1 MLFKN
6 KFFNHILIAIGIAV
20 LLSLLFNLGVFYSW
34 EIKLDDALYGEKT
47 ALKDITIITIDDRS
61 IQEIGRWPWD
71 RTAFIEVLSRLENTA
86 VIGIDVAFF
95 ESFDDE
101 IDKELA
107 EQIKK
112 NNNVVLPVE
121 YMFDNNK
128 ITTELLTPI
137 PELKEAAAKLA
148 FINFYTDSDGV
159 VRSVPLDVD
168 KRFNSFSSEIYNLY
182 LKKEFI
188 FQEDRLLVNF
198 VGKPYSFNTI
208 SFVDVIN
215 DKIDPAEFKNKII
228 LIGATSP
235 DLHDDYIVP
244 TSEGKAMPG
253 VELHANALQ
262 TMITK
267 NFLTRL
273 SNLYVLLIIFVL
285 ALITAI
291 ILSKLRMLYGTPALA
306 IIAIA
311 YLFVVFK
318 YFDKGKILPIIYPL
332 LAIGFTYVAIVL
344 FSYFYEQRTKR
355 WVINIFGKYTS
366 KAVVDDILTKAEKDN
381 IDLQGEERNVTLLF
395 ADIRGF
401 TAMSEKMTAHEVVS
415 MLNKYLGEMTESV
428 FSFEGTLDKYIGDC
442 IMAIF
447 NAPLEQPDHAMQAIR
462 ASMDMQERI
471 KQIQSKD
478 KDVPRVDVGIGL
490 NTGPAVIGNIGSQK
504 RVDYTAIGDTV
515 NTASRMCSL
524 AGKGELIITENTYK
538 LVKDKI
544 KAKKLDPVKVKGK
557 EKPLQV
563 YLVEKIL

>member
-6 KFFNHILIAIGIAV
+6 KLFNHILIAIGVAI

-34 EIKLDDALYGEKT
+34 EIRLDDALYGDKT
-47 ALKDITIITIDDRS
+47 VLKDITIISIDDRS

-71 RTAFIEVLSRLENTA
+71 RTVFINILEKLNNTA
-86 VIGIDVAFF
+86 VTGIDVAFF
-95 ESFDDE
+95 EPFDEE
-101 IDKELA
+101 IDQKLA

-121 YMFDNNK
+121 YLFDNNK
-128 ITTELLTPI
+128 ITTNLLTPI
-137 PELKEAAAKLA
+137 PELEKAAAKLA
-148 FINFYTDSDGV
+148 FINFYTDIDGV

-168 KRFNSFSSEIYNLY
+168 HKFNSFSSEIYNLY
-182 LKKEFI
+182 LNKKFN
-188 FQEDRLLVNF
+188 FKEDRLLVNF
-198 VGKPYSFNTI
+198 VGKPYSFKI
-208 SFVDVIN
+208 VSFVDVIN
-215 DKIDPAEFKNKII
+215 NKIDPAEFNNKIV

-273 SNLYVLLIIFVL
+273 DKLFVFLIIFLL
-285 ALITAI
+285 ALITTI
-291 ILSKLRMLYGTPALA
+291 ILSKLRMLYGTLTLAVIA
-306 IIAIA
+306 II
-311 YLFVVFK
+311 YLVIVFK

-381 IDLQGEERNVTLLF
+381 IDLQGEERNVTILF

-401 TAMSEKMTAHEVVS
+401 TSMSEKMTAHEVVS

-428 FSFEGTLDKYIGDC
+428 FNFEGTLDKYIGDC

-462 ASMDMQERI
+462 ASMDMQKRI
-471 KQIQSKD
+471 SQVQLED

>member
-168 KRFNSFSSEIYNLY
+168 KRFKSFSSEIYNLY

>member
-1 MLFKN
+1 MFKN

-34 EIKLDDALYGEKT
+34 EIKLDDALYGDKT
-47 ALKDITIITIDDRS
+47 AIKDISIIAIDDKS

-71 RTAFIEVLSRLENTA
+71 RTVFIDILEKLNNTA
-86 VIGIDVAFF
+86 VTGIDVAFF
-95 ESFDDE
+95 EPFDEE
-101 IDKELA
+101 IDKKLA

-128 ITTELLTPI
+128 ITTELLAPI
-137 PELKEAAAKLA
+137 PELKEAAARLA
-148 FINFYTDSDGV
+148 FINFYTDTDGI
-159 VRSVPLDVD
+159 VRSVPLNVD
-168 KRFNSFSSEIYNLY
+168 NNYNSFSSEIYSLY
-182 LKKEFI
+182 LNKEFV
-188 FQEDRLLVNF
+188 FDEDRLLVNF
-198 VGKPYSFNTI
+198 VGKPYSFRTV
-208 SFVDVIN
+208 SFVDVIE
-215 DKIDPAEFKNKII
+215 DKIDTSEFNNKIV

-267 NFLTRL
+267 NFLACL
-273 SNLYVLLIIFVL
+273 NKIYVFLIIFL
-285 ALITAI
+285 LTLITSI
-291 ILSKLRMLYGTPALA
+291 LLSKLRMRYGTPALA
-306 IIAIA
+306 AIA
-311 YLFVVFK
+311 AIYLIIVFK
-318 YFDKGKILPIIYPL
+318 YFDKGLILPIIYPI

-344 FSYFYEQRTKR
+344 FSYFYEERTKR

-366 KAVVDDILTKAEKDN
+366 KAVVDDILQKAEKDN
-381 IDLQGEERNVTLLF
+381 IDLQGEERNVTILF

-401 TAMSEKMTAHEVVS
+401 TAMSEKMTPHEVVS

-428 FSFEGTLDKYIGDC
+428 FNFEGTLDKYIGDC

-447 NAPLEQPDHAMQAIR
+447 NAPLEQPDHAMQAIK

-471 KQIQSKD
+471 KQVQSKE

-544 KAKKLDPVKVKGK
+544 KVKKLDPVKVKGK